1 MDRKACVCHRM
12 NTPVEYDDTELKRQK
27 YVEKKQK
34 DFIAKMSYRRNK
46 TKRRSK

>member
-1 MDRKACVCHRM
+1 MARKACVCHRM
-12 NTPVEYDDTELKRQK
+12 DKLVEYDDTELKIQK

-34 DFIAKMSYRRNK
+34 DFIAKKSYRRNK